1 MGWWRGRG
9 ARRGEGVEREIER
22 KGGGWWRG
30 RGARRG
36 EGVERE
42 IERKGGGVVEG

>member
-1 MGWWRGRG
+1 MGWW
-9 ARRGEGVEREIER
+9 
-22 KGGGWWRG
+22 WG